1 MSLNDRELKED
12 TYVAGYTLHRFQ
24 SFMDL
29 LYWLDRLVNGLVKV
43 DPFLSSSMRRAL
55 SPTTKAL
62 VAKELLMGIA
72 TSNAPYTSNISNW
85 VAHKCTWI
93 FEIIVRIKLYLVMLD
108 LKCDSLVVDML
119 RCFVESFTDNY
130 SKGMFFHMK
139 YMMFEIF

>member
-12 TYVAGYTLHRFQ
+12 TYVAGYTLHRFP

-43 DPFLSSSMRRAL
+43 DQFLSSSMRRAL

-62 VAKELLMGIA
+62 VAKELLMGIT
-72 TSNAPYTSNISNW
+72 TSNAPYTSNISNR

-108 LKCDSLVVDML
+108 LKCDSLVVVCSGVL
-119 RCFVESFTDNY
+119 WKVSETTIPKACSFT
-130 SKGMFFHMK
+130 
-139 YMMFEIF
+139 

>member
-72 TSNAPYTSNISNW
+72 TSNAPYTSNISN
-85 VAHKCTWI
+85 
-93 FEIIVRIKLYLVMLD
+93 
-108 LKCDSLVVDML
+108 
-119 RCFVESFTDNY
+119 
-130 SKGMFFHMK
+130 
-139 YMMFEIF
+139 